1 MAAEAGMSEAE
12 WVRRA
17 QTGDP
22 AARTELVRRWAGR
35 ALALCRSRL
44 GSADGAEDL
53 AQETLLRALR
63 ELPKLEDTAKFGP
76 WLCGIARRLC
86 ADWWR
91 SRQRAA
97 VNFSALP
104 EGAVGAADR
113 NAEPPERRLATA
125 EEDEQLQA
133 AIAALPE
140 DCRETLALYYSQ
152 KATYQ
157 DVARQLGVSAAT
169 VNARLT
175 QARLLLRTRLAEA
188 MR

>member
-1 MAAEAGMSEAE
+1 MSEAE
-12 WVRRA
+12 WVQKA
-17 QTGDP
+17 QAGDA

-35 ALALCRSRL
+35 AFALCRARIRC
-44 GSADGAEDL
+44 ADAAEDL

-63 ELPKLEDTAKFGP
+63 ELPKLEDAAKFGP

-91 SRQRAA
+91 SKQRGT
-97 VNFSALP
+97 VPFSALP
-104 EGAVGAADR
+104 DGVAMPDENAEAPDERMEAAD
-113 NAEPPERRLATA
+113 ES
-125 EEDEQLQA
+125 EQLRA

-152 KATYQ
+152 KVTYH
-157 DVARQLGVSAAT
+157 DLARQLGVSAAT

-188 MR
+188 AR